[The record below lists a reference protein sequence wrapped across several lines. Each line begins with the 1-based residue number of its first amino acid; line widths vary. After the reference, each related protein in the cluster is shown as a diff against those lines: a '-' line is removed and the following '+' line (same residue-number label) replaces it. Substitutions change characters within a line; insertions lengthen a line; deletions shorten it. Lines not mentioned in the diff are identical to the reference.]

1 MSSTGDAHDIYQSDS
16 RVSPRLRRFNSHTFV
31 DPAND
36 NFAHRIPFLKQLS
49 LSYGEEQC
57 QNAADLSVNLPPPKL
72 RNTKRFL
79 TIHEQEILSKE
90 GAWRRRGLRGRHRVR
105 AVRHGGPGVPRVR
118 VVLRQLLAGAGVR
131 AAGLHGDAA
140 GLLAA
145 SRQREDGDGRG

>member
-1 MSSTGDAHDIYQSDS
+1 MLPH
-16 RVSPRLRRFNSHTFV
+16 LRRFNSHTFA

-72 RNTKRFL
+72 RNTKRLL
-79 TIHEQEILSKE
+79 TSHEQEILSKE
-90 GAWRRRGLRGRHRVR
+90 GVRQRCGLRSRYRVR

-118 VVLRQLLAGAGVR
+118 VVL
-131 AAGLHGDAA
+131 
-140 GLLAA
+140 
-145 SRQREDGDGRG
+145 